1 MSPLWGEEEEEGS
14 GERGV
19 MGGEGRKERRREE
32 GEEGR
37 WVEREEWAKVTAR
50 R

>member
-1 MSPLWGEEEEEGS
+1 MSPLSDEEEEEGS
-14 GERGV
+14 GGTRCDG
-19 MGGEGRKERRREE
+19 RRREE